1 MSMTKYAYFGDS
13 EVLEVKGSPTRAH
26 TASIQSLSDFHDY
39 RTDDGYMYVR
49 LRAISS
55 RVNRN
60 NDGWPSIE
68 LAGGPDIFERHAK
81 QSSSGFTVEATEGNG
96 KYGFATFMG
105 KPNFIDHN
113 NSDPTRARG
122 VVVDAKLRVL
132 PIERVASSGDDYWT
146 SASLDPEHAPPT
158 EIELLLEID
167 AKQFPKYAKAIRSGD
182 LDGFSMGCDVERS
195 KCSHCG
201 HVATNPDEYCS
212 HILMKGA
219 HHDYKTADGKR
230 ISRKSYEN
238 CYGIHFFEISG
249 VFDPADETA
258 LAREVRAG
266 IIHEGERTANFQK
279 GSPDPGDDTYFGGK
293 PGAAKEA
300 FEAMK
305 KQYGDE
311 KGEEVYY
318 RTRNKKKGKSTSSF
332 VQSADTGVGI
342 PSSGNFSGGQFDARG
357 SWDDAQY
364 DASLFSLEQK
374 QGLKRSQEVSSLASV
389 NLPNMNGLS
398 GRPSVSNVPVSLATE
413 SSGKPLNQSTISVG
427 DLDTGGKISSIGRAS
442 MMQRDASLAINDPGK
457 VAPVLG
463 SGFHTDYYTA
473 DSNKHKG
480 KDSSVHTAENPL
492 PQSFETTAPEEVDT
506 MRQEHKCPICGEQM
520 DGETCDVC
528 GYVEPPKGMDN
539 PDLTKAKELQQDM
552 QQGSQQEVQQDN
564 AMARG
569 AQPIPNSEGQ
579 PMPPPGGPAAHAKQP
594 GSFLQTRN
602 RGASASVMDDM
613 RWQPKLNPKV
623 AARIKQFEKPLL
635 PGTAPAT
642 NDPATTTVVKNPQK
656 PITAAMR
663 NAQDLI
669 EAAKKN
675 HTGDTMSTQKTADGP
690 TGPEAAPDARVDTT
704 GVGGVIEPSND
715 AASKADAQVDVTG
728 VGSTGVTDVSADK
741 TESLPTASETSDD
754 SGFDAT
760 KTVEDSGPT
769 STFGDSDGTEKG
781 FTDEVTNESL
791 EGNQNKDSSVR
802 QAYDAKPFYD
812 QPGLS
817 GGSAN
822 QGTQPVDAVG
832 KAQDRVDVLS
842 PATTPEN
849 NSGPT
854 SQWTGTDGNKI
865 YRQQNPVTPESIAT
879 DGFTSHFV
887 ASLKLADMEVDL
899 GLIEKDAKYERL
911 AELSPQSDEEISAQ
925 MDMLSRVKTA
935 GTKKLAAQRTSGVT
949 RMPGAFGKTTAS
961 AKRFDSVIS
970 SDESEIATITEDS
983 LDSALFA

>member
-1 MSMTKYAYFGDS
+1 M
-13 EVLEVKGSPTRAH
+13 
-26 TASIQSLSDFHDY
+26 ASLDRLSDFHDY

-55 RVNRN
+55 RVNKN
-60 NDGWPSIE
+60 NDGWPSVE

-81 QSSSGFTVEATEGNG
+81 QSSTGFTVEASEGSS

-113 NSDPTRARG
+113 NSDPGRARG
-122 VVVDAKLRVL
+122 VVVDSKLRVL
-132 PIERVASSGDDYWT
+132 PGSKVAGTDDYWT

-158 EIELLLEID
+158 EIELLIEID
-167 AKQFPKYAKAIRSGD
+167 AKSFPVYAKAARNGD
-182 LDGFSMGCDVERS
+182 IDGFSMGCDVEKS

-201 HVATNPDEYCS
+201 HEATNPDEYCS

-219 HHDYKTADGKR
+219 HHDFKTADGKR

-238 CYGIHFFEISG
+238 CYGIHFFEISA

-258 LAREVRAG
+258 LAREIRASVED
-266 IIHEGERTANFQK
+266 EGLNKSSGFMK
-279 GSPDPGDDTYFGGK
+279 GSPDPGDDSYFGGK

-318 RTRNKKKGKSTSSF
+318 ATR
-332 VQSADTGVGI
+332 
-342 PSSGNFSGGQFDARG
+342 
-357 SWDDAQY
+357 
-364 DASLFSLEQK
+364 
-374 QGLKRSQEVSSLASV
+374 
-389 NLPNMNGLS
+389 
-398 GRPSVSNVPVSLATE
+398 
-413 SSGKPLNQSTISVG
+413 
-427 DLDTGGKISSIGRAS
+427 
-442 MMQRDASLAINDPGK
+442 
-457 VAPVLG
+457 
-463 SGFHTDYYTA
+463 
-473 DSNKHKG
+473 NKHKG
-480 KDSSVHTAENPL
+480 KDSSIHTAENPL

-506 MRQEHKCPICGEQM
+506 MRQEHKCPVCGEQM

-539 PDLTKAKELQQDM
+539 PDLTKARELQGDM
-552 QQGSQQEVQQDN
+552 QQGSNAEVQQDN
-564 AMARG
+564 EMAQG
-569 AQPIPNSEGQ
+569 AQPSQPVPGGEAQ
-579 PMPPPGGPAAHAKQP
+579 PMPPPGGPAPHAKQP

-602 RGASASVMDDM
+602 RGASASVMGDM

-635 PGTAPAT
+635 PGTTPAT

-656 PITAAMR
+656 PVTAAMR

-669 EAAKKN
+669 EAAKQN

-690 TGPEAAPDARVDTT
+690 TGPEAAPDVRVDAT
-704 GVGGVIEPSND
+704 GVGGVIEPSNE
-715 AASKADAQVDVTG
+715 AASTADAQVDVTG
-728 VGSTGVTDVSADK
+728 VGSTGVTDVGAEK

-769 STFGDSDGTEKG
+769 STFGDSDGTQKG
-781 FTDEVTNESL
+781 ISDSVTNESL

-817 GGSAN
+817 GGTAVK
-822 QGTQPVDAVG
+822 GVQPVAEKFG
-832 KAQDRVDVLS
+832 ERVDVLQ
-842 PATTPEN
+842 PTATPEN

-854 SQWTGTDGNKI
+854 SQWTGTDGNKVL
-865 YRQQNPVTPESIAT
+865 RQQDPVTTEVSET
-879 DGFTSHFV
+879 QFDGFTSHFV

-911 AELSPQSDEEISAQ
+911 AELSPQTDEEISAQ

-935 GTKKLAAQRTSGVT
+935 GTKKIAAQRTSGVT
-949 RMPGAFGKTTAS
+949 RMPGAFGKATAS
-961 AKRFDSVIS
+961 TKRFDSVIS
-970 SDESEIATITEDS
+970 SDESESEVISEDVA
-983 LDSALFA
+983 DSALFGR

>member
-1 MSMTKYAYFGDS
+1 MFTKFATFEDA
-13 EVLEVKGSPTRAH
+13 EVLEVKGSPTRRH
-26 TASIQSLSDFHDY
+26 TASLDKLSDFHDY

-55 RVNRN
+55 RVNKN
-60 NDGWPSIE
+60 NDGWPSVE

-81 QSSSGFTVEATEGNG
+81 QSSSGFTVEASEGSSQ
-96 KYGFATFMG
+96 YGFATFMG

-122 VVVDAKLRVL
+122 VVVDSKLRVL
-132 PIERVASSGDDYWT
+132 PIEKVASSGDNYWT
-146 SASLDPEHAPPT
+146 SASLDPEHAPAT
-158 EIELLLEID
+158 EVELLLEID
-167 AKQFPKYAKAIRSGD
+167 AKSFPIYAKAIRSGE

-201 HVATNPDEYCS
+201 HEATNPNEYCS

-258 LAREVRAG
+258 LAREIRASVENEG
-266 IIHEGERTANFQK
+266 IRIHT
-279 GSPDPGDDTYFGGK
+279 
-293 PGAAKEA
+293 
-300 FEAMK
+300 
-305 KQYGDE
+305 
-311 KGEEVYY
+311 
-318 RTRNKKKGKSTSSF
+318 
-332 VQSADTGVGI
+332 I
-342 PSSGNFSGGQFDARG
+342 PSDQPEF
-357 SWDDAQY
+357 
-364 DASLFSLEQK
+364 
-374 QGLKRSQEVSSLASV
+374 
-389 NLPNMNGLS
+389 M
-398 GRPSVSNVPVSLATE
+398 
-413 SSGKPLNQSTISVG
+413 
-427 DLDTGGKISSIGRAS
+427 
-442 MMQRDASLAINDPGK
+442 
-457 VAPVLG
+457 
-463 SGFHTDYYTA
+463 
-473 DSNKHKG
+473 

-506 MRQEHKCPICGEQM
+506 MRQEHNCPICGENM

-539 PDLTKAKELQQDM
+539 PDLTKAKELQGDM
-552 QQGSQQEVQQDN
+552 AQGSEQQVQQDN
-564 AMARG
+564 AEAQG
-569 AQPIPNSEGQ
+569 AQPQPIPGGEGQ
-579 PMPPPGGPAAHAKQP
+579 PMPPPGGPAGHAKQP

-602 RGASASVMDDM
+602 RGVSAQITSDM

-635 PGTAPAT
+635 PGTTTAT
-642 NDPATTTVVKNPQK
+642 NDPATTTAVKSPQR
-656 PITAAMR
+656 PVTATMR
-663 NAQDLI
+663 TAQDLI
-669 EAAKKN
+669 EATKQN
-675 HTGDTMSTQKTADGP
+675 HTGDTMSTTHTADGP
-690 TGPEAAPDARVDTT
+690 TGPEAAPDVRVDAT
-704 GVGGVIEPSND
+704 GVGGVIEPSNE
-715 AASKADAQVDVTG
+715 AASTADAQVDVTG
-728 VGSTGVTDVSADK
+728 VGSTGVTDVGADK

-760 KTVEDSGPT
+760 KTTKDSGPT
-769 STFGDSDGTEKG
+769 KTFGDSDGTQKG
-781 FTDEVTNESL
+781 LTDEVTTESL
-791 EGNQNKDSSVR
+791 ESNQNKGSSVR
-802 QAYDAKPFYD
+802 QAYDSKPFYD

-822 QGTQPVDAVG
+822 KGTEPVDPIG

-842 PATTPEN
+842 PASTPEN

-865 YRQQNPVTPESIAT
+865 YRQQDPVTREISET
-879 DGFTSHFV
+879 QFDGFTSHFV

-911 AELSPQSDEEISAQ
+911 AELSPQSDEEIQAQ

-935 GTKKLAAQRTSGVT
+935 GTKKLAAQRTVGVT
-949 RMPGAFGKTTAS
+949 RMPGAFGKATAS
-961 AKRFDSVIS
+961 TKRFDSVIA
-970 SDESEIATITEDS
+970 SDESESEPVAEEVADAAIFS
-983 LDSALFA
+983 